1 MISISKGDKN
11 TMRKKRGFWVVLM
24 IACLLAG
31 CAEMNQT
38 TKASS
43 SPVMD
48 RVISRGELRV
58 GVSGDMPPMNLLTKE
73 DKVIGMDVD
82 LATMIA
88 EAMGV
93 KLNLQR
99 IDFAG
104 LLPALESGSIDMI
117 LSNMTMTPDRNL
129 KVAFVGPYFTSGK
142 AFLTKRSSIAQ
153 ARGLPDVN
161 SPQYTFAAL
170 KGSTSAEVIRK
181 GAPQAKLLT
190 ADTQND
196 AIQMVIDGKADAM
209 IADYPIC
216 VVGTYRNPAAGLVSV
231 VAPITYEPIGIAVPK
246 SDPLLLNWLGNFLN
260 SLEKAGYMDGLKE
273 KWFAQPTW
281 LPQMK

>member
-1 MISISKGDKN
+1 VKRTKWMI
-11 TMRKKRGFWVVLM
+11 VVLM
-24 IACLLAG
+24 IGCFLAG

-48 RVISRGELRV
+48 RIAARGELKV
-58 GVSGDMPPMNLLTKE
+58 GVSGDMPPMNMATKD
-73 DKVIGMDVD
+73 DKIIGMDVD
-82 LATMIA
+82 LAAMIA

-93 KLNLQR
+93 KLSLQR
-99 IDFAG
+99 IDFKG

-117 LSNMTMTPDRNL
+117 ISNMTMTPDRNL
-129 KVAFVGPYFTSGK
+129 KVAFVGPYFISGK

-153 ARGLPDVN
+153 AKGLPDLD
-161 SPQYTFAAL
+161 SPQYTFVAL
-170 KGSTSAEVIRK
+170 RGSTSEAVISR
-181 GAPQAKLLT
+181 GAPKAKLLT
-190 ADTQND
+190 AGTQD
-196 AIQMVIDGKADAM
+196 EAIQMVVDGKADGM
-209 IADYPIC
+209 IADFPIC
-216 VVGTYRNPAAGLVSV
+216 VVAVYRNPAAGLVSV

-246 SDPLLLNWLGNFLN
+246 GDPHLLNWLGNFLH
-260 SLEKAGYMDGLKE
+260 SLEKAGYMHDLKQ

>member
-1 MISISKGDKN
+1 M
-11 TMRKKRGFWVVLM
+11 KKMKWMLAALM
-24 IACLLAG
+24 IAALLTG
-31 CAEMNQT
+31 CAEMGQT
-38 TKASS
+38 TKPSS

-48 RVISRGELRV
+48 RIISRGELRV

-73 DKVIGMDVD
+73 DKIIGLDADV
-82 LATMIA
+82 ATMIS

-93 KLNLQR
+93 KLNVQKM
-99 IDFAG
+99 DFSS

-117 LSNMTMTPDRNL
+117 ISNMTMTPDRNL
-129 KVAFVGPYFTSGK
+129 KVAFIGPYFDSGK

-153 ARGLPDVN
+153 AKGLPDIN
-161 SPQYTFAAL
+161 SPQYTFVAL

-190 ADTQND
+190 AGTQNE
-196 AIQMVIDGKADAM
+196 AIQMVIDGRADGM

-216 VVGTYRNPAAGLVSV
+216 VVAVLRNPAAGLVSV
-231 VAPITYEPIGIAVPK
+231 VAPITYEPIGIALPK
-246 SDPLLLNWLGNFLN
+246 GDPHLLNWLGNFLH
-260 SLEKAGYMDGLKE
+260 SLEKAGYFEVLKE
-273 KWFAQPTW
+273 KWFAKPTW

>member
-1 MISISKGDKN
+1 M
-11 TMRKKRGFWVVLM
+11 KKARGLFVVLM

-48 RVISRGELRV
+48 KITSRGELRV
-58 GVSGDMPPMNLLTKE
+58 GISGDMPPMNLLTKE

-88 EAMGV
+88 DAMGV
-93 KLNLQR
+93 KLNVQR
-99 IDFAG
+99 IDFSG
-104 LLPALESGSIDMI
+104 LLPALESGRIDMI
-117 LSNMTMTPDRNL
+117 VSNMTMTPDRNL
-129 KVAFVGPYFTSGK
+129 KAAFVGPYFTSGK

-153 ARGLPDVN
+153 AKGLPDIN
-161 SPQYTFAAL
+161 SPQFTFVAL
-170 KGSTSAEVIRK
+170 KQSTSEAVIRK
-181 GAPQAKLLT
+181 GAPQAKLL
-190 ADTQND
+190 AAGTQNE

-216 VVGTYRNPAAGLVSV
+216 VVAVYHNPAAGLISV

-246 SDPLLLNWLGNFLN
+246 GDPHLLNWLGNFLH
-260 SLEKAGYMDGLKE
+260 SLEKAGYMNDLKE
-273 KWFAQPTW
+273 KWFVQPTW

>member
-1 MISISKGDKN
+1 M
-11 TMRKKRGFWVVLM
+11 KKARGLLVVLM

-38 TKASS
+38 VKASS

-48 RVISRGELRV
+48 KIISRGELRV

-82 LATMIA
+82 VATMIA

-99 IDFAG
+99 IDFKG

-117 LSNMTMTPDRNL
+117 VSNMTMTPDRNL
-129 KVAFVGPYFTSGK
+129 KAAFVGPYFTSGK

-153 ARGLPDVN
+153 AKGLPDIN
-161 SPQYTFAAL
+161 SPQFTFVAL
-170 KGSTSAEVIRK
+170 KGSTSEAVIQK
-181 GAPQAKLLT
+181 GAPQAKLLAT
-190 ADTQND
+190 GTQNE

-216 VVGTYRNPAAGLVSV
+216 VVAAFRNPAAGLVSV

-246 SDPLLLNWLGNFLN
+246 GDPHLLNWLGNFLH
-260 SLEKAGYMDGLKE
+260 SLEKAGYMNDLKE

>member
-1 MISISKGDKN
+1 MQKAKGLL
-11 TMRKKRGFWVVLM
+11 VVLM
-24 IACLLAG
+24 IACLMAG
-31 CAEMNQT
+31 GADTGQT
-38 TKASS
+38 ATASL

-48 RVISRGELRV
+48 RVVSRGELRV
-58 GVSGDMPPMNLLTKE
+58 GVSGDMPPMNLVTKE

-82 LATMIA
+82 VAKMIA

-99 IDFAG
+99 IDFSG

-117 LSNMTMTPDRNL
+117 VSNMTMTPDRNL

-142 AFLTKRSSIAQ
+142 SFLTKRSSIAE
-153 ARGLPDVN
+153 AKGLPDIN
-161 SPQYTFAAL
+161 SPQFTFVAL
-170 KGSTSAEVIRK
+170 QGSTSEAVIRK

-190 ADTQND
+190 TGTQNE
-196 AIQMVIDGKADAM
+196 AIQMVIHGKADAM

-216 VVGTYRNPAAGLVSV
+216 VVAVYRNPGAGLVSV

-246 SDPLLLNWLGNFLN
+246 GDPHLLNWLGNFLN
-260 SLEKAGYMDGLKE
+260 SLEKAGYLNDLKT

>member
-1 MISISKGDKN
+1 VEKSKWMIVALVISC
-11 TMRKKRGFWVVLM
+11 F
-24 IACLLAG
+24 LAG
-31 CAEMNQT
+31 CAEMGQT

-48 RVISRGELRV
+48 RIISRGELRV
-58 GVSGDMPPMNLLTKE
+58 GISGDMPPMNLLTKE

-82 LATMIA
+82 VATMIA

-93 KLNLQR
+93 KLNVQR
-99 IDFAG
+99 IDFKG

-117 LSNMTMTPDRNL
+117 VSNMTMTPDRNL
-129 KVAFVGPYFTSGK
+129 KAAFVGPYFTSGK

-153 ARGLPDVN
+153 AKGLPDLD
-161 SPQYTFAAL
+161 SPQYTFVAL
-170 KGSTSAEVIRK
+170 KGSTSEAVINS
-181 GAPQAKLLT
+181 GAPKAKLLT
-190 ADTQND
+190 AGTQNE
-196 AIQMVIDGKADAM
+196 AIQMVVDGKADGM

-216 VVGTYRNPAAGLVSV
+216 VVAVYRNPAAGLVSV

-246 SDPLLLNWLGNFLN
+246 GDPHLLNWLGNFLH
-260 SLEKAGYMDGLKE
+260 SLEKAGYMNDLKE

>member
-1 MISISKGDKN
+1 MAKWTIAA
-11 TMRKKRGFWVVLM
+11 LM
-24 IACLLAG
+24 AACLLAG
-31 CAEMNQT
+31 CAEMGQV

-48 RVISRGELRV
+48 RITASGELKV
-58 GVSGDMPPMNLLTKE
+58 GISGDMPPMNLVTKE
-73 DKVIGMDVD
+73 DKIIGFDAD
-82 LATMIA
+82 LAEMIA

-93 KLNLQR
+93 KLSVR
-99 IDFAG
+99 RMDFSA

-117 LSNMTMTPDRNL
+117 ISNMTMTPERNL
-129 KVAFVGPYFTSGK
+129 KAAFVGPYFNSGK

-153 ARGLPDVN
+153 AKGLPDIN
-161 SPQYTFAAL
+161 NPQYTFAAL

-181 GAPQAKLLT
+181 GASQAKLLT
-190 ADTQND
+190 AGTQTE

-209 IADYPIC
+209 IADFPIC
-216 VVGTYRNPAAGLVSV
+216 IVAVYRNPAAGLVSV

-246 SDPLLLNWLGNFLN
+246 GDPHLLNWLGNFLY
-260 SLEKAGYMDGLKE
+260 SIEKAGYFEALKE
-273 KWFAQPTW
+273 KWFENPTW

>member
-1 MISISKGDKN
+1 L
-11 TMRKKRGFWVVLM
+11 FVVLM

-31 CAEMNQT
+31 CAEMGQT

-58 GVSGDMPPMNLLTKE
+58 GVSGDMPPMNLLTRE
-73 DKVIGMDVD
+73 NKVIGMDVD
-82 LATMIA
+82 LATIIA
-88 EAMGV
+88 DAMRV
-93 KLNLQR
+93 KLTVQR
-99 IDFAG
+99 IDFSG
-104 LLPALESGSIDMI
+104 LLPALEAGSIDMI
-117 LSNMTMTPDRNL
+117 ISNMTMTPERNL

-153 ARGLPDVN
+153 AKGLPDIN
-161 SPQYTFAAL
+161 SPQFTFAAL
-170 KGSTSAEVIRK
+170 KESTSEAVIRK

-190 ADTQND
+190 AGTQTE
-196 AIQMVIDGKADAM
+196 AIQMVIDGKVDAM
-209 IADYPIC
+209 IADFPIC
-216 VVGTYRNPAAGLVSV
+216 VVAAYRNPAAGLVSV
-231 VAPITYEPIGIAVPK
+231 VAPITYEPIGIALPK
-246 SDPLLLNWLGNFLN
+246 GDPHLLNWLGNLLH
-260 SLEKAGYMDGLKE
+260 SLEKAGYMKDLKE

>member
-1 MISISKGDKN
+1 M
-11 TMRKKRGFWVVLM
+11 KKAKWLFAVVM
-24 IACLLAG
+24 IAGLLAG
-31 CAEMNQT
+31 CAEMGHT
-38 TKASS
+38 TKVSS

-58 GVSGDMPPMNLLTKE
+58 GVSGDMPPMNMLNKE

-99 IDFAG
+99 MDFRT

-117 LSNMTMTPDRNL
+117 VSNMTMTPDRNL

-153 ARGLPDVN
+153 AKGLPDLDN
-161 SPQYTFAAL
+161 PQYTFVAL
-170 KGSTSAEVIRK
+170 RGSTSEAVISK
-181 GAPQAKLLT
+181 GAPKAKLLT
-190 ADTQND
+190 AGTQNE
-196 AIQMVIDGKADAM
+196 AIQMVVDGKADGM

-216 VVGTYRNPAAGLVSV
+216 VVATYRNPAAGLVSV

-246 SDPLLLNWLGNFLN
+246 GDPHLLNWLGNFLH
-260 SLEKAGYMDGLKE
+260 SLEKAGYMNDLKE

>member
-1 MISISKGDKN
+1 M
-11 TMRKKRGFWVVLM
+11 KKARGLLVVLM
-24 IACLLAG
+24 IAGLLAG

-38 TKASS
+38 SKASS
-43 SPVMD
+43 SPAMD
-48 RVISRGELRV
+48 RIISRGELRV
-58 GVSGDMPPMNLLTKE
+58 GVSGDMPPMNLLTKD
-73 DKVIGMDVD
+73 DKIIGMDVD
-82 LATMIA
+82 LSTMIA

-93 KLNLQR
+93 KLNIQR
-99 IDFAG
+99 IDFSG

-117 LSNMTMTPDRNL
+117 VSNMTMTPDRNL

-153 ARGLPDVN
+153 AKGLPDIN
-161 SPQYTFAAL
+161 SPQFTFVAL
-170 KGSTSAEVIRK
+170 KASTSEAVIRK
-181 GAPQAKLLT
+181 GAPQAKLI
-190 ADTQND
+190 AAGTQNE

-209 IADYPIC
+209 IADFPIC
-216 VVGTYRNPAAGLVSV
+216 VVAVYRNPAAGLVSV

-246 SDPLLLNWLGNFLN
+246 GDPHLLNWLGNFLH
-260 SLEKAGYMDGLKE
+260 SLEKAGYMNDLKE